1 MGMAATSA
9 GNGIGNRGLVEG
21 FIRARIAAAV
31 LGNQYGGVIGIQ
43 PFVILRAILIIST
56 ICARSGLG
64 IGQLDCVGKLYW
76 RKIGDRDVD
85 IPYKSLVART
95 VSSLSIIVEY
105 ERCLRLICRHNTVRC
120 KQVAR
125 RFMLIKALSLSG
137 YRICCFANL

>member
-64 IGQLDCVGKLYW
+64 IGQLD
-76 RKIGDRDVD
+76 
-85 IPYKSLVART
+85 
-95 VSSLSIIVEY
+95 
-105 ERCLRLICRHNTVRC
+105 LRR
-120 KQVAR
+120 
-125 RFMLIKALSLSG
+125 
-137 YRICCFANL
+137 

>member
-1 MGMAATSA
+1 MDMAATSA

-43 PFVILRAILIIST
+43 PFAILGAIRIISAV
-56 ICARSGLG
+56 CASRGLG

-85 IPYKSLVART
+85 CPDKVLFIFFFGEILHNIVVAVVPVAVVPARLEALLVVCQFLRRIR
-95 VSSLSIIVEY
+95 IIVH
-105 ERCLRLICRHNTVRC
+105 L
-120 KQVAR
+120 Q
-125 RFMLIKALSLSG
+125 
-137 YRICCFANL
+137 